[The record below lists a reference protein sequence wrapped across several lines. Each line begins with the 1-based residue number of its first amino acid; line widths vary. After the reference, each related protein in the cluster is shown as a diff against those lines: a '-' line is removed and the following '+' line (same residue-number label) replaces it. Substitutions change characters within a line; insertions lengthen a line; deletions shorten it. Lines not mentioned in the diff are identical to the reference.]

1 MHLCFNVL
9 LYGGF
14 YCQAFDELNIPYSQ
28 DEAEIGQRIAQIE
41 EKNDIILDDIQKQAV
56 HKAVLNGLMVITG
69 GPGTGKTTTI
79 NTIIKYFEMEG
90 LEIRLQRRRA
100 VRQSGWQKQADMKRR
115 QFTDCLKSAAVHP
128 IHRTQ
133 ACILKEMKTIRW
145 KQMSLL

>member
-1 MHLCFNVL
+1 MKT
-9 LYGGF
+9 
-14 YCQAFDELNIPYSQ
+14 
-28 DEAEIGQRIAQIE
+28 EIGQRIAQIE

-90 LEIRLQRRRA
+90 LEIRLAARRA